1 MHRWIIA
8 ARLKT
13 LPAGISPVIVGVS
26 LAFHDGQFSFFIG
39 FMTLIAS
46 ILLQIGSNFAN
57 DLYDFIKG
65 SDRSDRLG
73 PVRATQSGLIAPS
86 EMKKGMIIVF
96 IFALLVGLY
105 LAFVGGWPIVIIG
118 LVAIFGAIIYTGGPY
133 PLGYHGW
140 GDLMVFLFFGIIA
153 VPGTYYLQAGT
164 VSQPSILFGI
174 VLGCL
179 STTILIVNNLRDAD
193 TDILSGKFT
202 LAVRFGKL
210 FVKIEYMVLLLIS
223 FVLPIYF
230 IHVSGKV
237 SVFIIFFLLPIAVK
251 NVYLIFTESGKS
263 LNKLLIISSKFLFKF
278 SILLSISLVL

>member
-118 LVAIFGAIIYTGGPY
+118 LVSIFGAIIYTGGPY

-140 GDLMVFLFFGIIA
+140 GDLMVFIFW
-153 VPGTYYLQAGT
+153 YY
-164 VSQPSILFGI
+164 
-174 VLGCL
+174 C
-179 STTILIVNNLRDAD
+179 STWY
-193 TDILSGKFT
+193 ILSSSWNCKSTINSFWD
-202 LAVRFGKL
+202 RFRL
-210 FVKIEYMVLLLIS
+210 FINYYINCK
-223 FVLPIYF
+223 
-230 IHVSGKV
+230 
-237 SVFIIFFLLPIAVK
+237 
-251 NVYLIFTESGKS
+251 
-263 LNKLLIISSKFLFKF
+263 
-278 SILLSISLVL
+278 